1 VGLGGVLFR
10 WHSSGPARLAAT
22 AHRLSRNSRKKRPP
36 VARKGDFT
44 EILLRKRIISQDQL
58 NEAIQVS
65 KNTNASLADTIIKLG
80 YASGED
86 VMRAVAQEHGRD
98 YVDLHEV
105 TIPESIIELVPE
117 SVARE
122 NAILPLAEEE
132 DALKVIVSDPYDID
146 TVEKLRFILN
156 RRIEIALAPR
166 DKILEAIN
174 KYYSQVEGESADSV
188 LQEFTDTAIDFTET
202 ETTTNLGA
210 AESVDENSA
219 PIVRLVQLMIT
230 EAVQLRAS
238 DIHVEPFE
246 EVVRIRYR
254 IDGMLHKR
262 DSPPRRLLGA
272 IISRIK
278 ILAKMDIAERRRPQ
292 DGRIK
297 ITVGDKE
304 LDLRVSIIPTN
315 HGQSAVMRIL
325 DKDNIKVGVRQLG
338 LSEDNF
344 TQFQQLIRRPNG
356 IILVTGPTGSGK
368 TTTLYAALNALNRP
382 DKKIITAEDPVEYYL
397 PGINQVEVRHSIGLD
412 FARII
417 RAMLRQA
424 PNIILVGEMRDEE
437 TASMGIQASLTGHLV
452 FSTLH
457 TNDAPSAVTRMVDM
471 GVPNYL
477 VASSVIA
484 VLAQRLVRIICQRC
498 KQQIQFPESV
508 LRDAGIP
515 PKLAAKATFMKGKG
529 CANCNKN
536 GFRGRQGIFEL
547 MLINSKVRDLIF
559 KNVAAT
565 EIRKLAINQG
575 MKTLYVDGMHKVMRG
590 VTSLDEVYRNAKRTE
605 QDVIA

>member
-1 VGLGGVLFR
+1 M
-10 WHSSGPARLAAT
+10 
-22 AHRLSRNSRKKRPP
+22 
-36 VARKGDFT
+36 ARKGDFT
-44 EILLRKRIISQDQL
+44 EILLRRRIISQDQL
-58 NEAIQVS
+58 NEARQVS
-65 KNTNASLADTIIKLG
+65 KEQNTSLAECIIKLG

-98 YVDLHEV
+98 FVDLTEV
-105 TIPESIIELVPE
+105 TIPEAMIELVPE

-122 NAILPLAEEE
+122 NVILPLAEEE

-174 KYYSQVEGESADSV
+174 KYYSQIEGESADSV

-202 ETTTNLGA
+202 ATTTTGVGPG
-210 AESVDENSA
+210 EQIDENSA
-219 PIVRLVQLMIT
+219 PIVRLVDLMIK

-254 IDGMLHKR
+254 IDGVLHKR

-272 IISRIK
+272 IVSRIK

-297 ITVGDKE
+297 ITAGDKD

-315 HGQSAVMRIL
+315 HGQSVVMRIL
-325 DKDNIKVGVRQLG
+325 DKDNIKVGIRQLG

-344 TQFQQLIRRPNG
+344 QQFTQLIRRPNG

-382 DKKIITAEDPVEYYL
+382 DRKIITAEEPVEYYL
-397 PGINQVEVRHSIGLD
+397 PGINQVEVKHAIGLD

-417 RAMLRQA
+417 RSMLRQA
-424 PNIILVGEMRDEE
+424 PNIILVGEMRDQE
-437 TASMGIQASLTGHLV
+437 TSSMGIQASLTGHLV

-484 VLAQRLVRIICQRC
+484 VLAQRLVRLVCSKC
-498 KQQIQFPESV
+498 KQQIQLPESV
-508 LRDAGIP
+508 IRDAGIP
-515 PKLAAKATFMKGKG
+515 AKLAAKAHFSKGKG
-529 CANCNKN
+529 CSNCNK
-536 GFRGRQGIFEL
+536 GGYRGRQGIFEL
-547 MLINSKVRDLIF
+547 MLVNSKVREMIF
-559 KNVAAT
+559 QNQSAV
-565 EIRKLAINQG
+565 EIRKLAITQG
-575 MKTLYVDGMHKVMRG
+575 MKTLYVDGINKVIKG
-590 VTSLDEVYRNAKRTE
+590 ATTLEEVYREAKRSE
-605 QDVIA
+605 QDVIAG